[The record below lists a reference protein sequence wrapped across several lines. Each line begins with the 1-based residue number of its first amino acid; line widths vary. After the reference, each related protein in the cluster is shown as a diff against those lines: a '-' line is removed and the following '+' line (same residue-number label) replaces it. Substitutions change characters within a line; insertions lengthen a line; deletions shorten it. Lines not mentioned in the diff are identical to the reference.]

1 MPVPQAAKRA
11 KKPGNNDLPDG
22 VEAKLWRPVF
32 VSTYM
37 QYVGSVT
44 NPWEIPVKTA
54 CEIMQLIWD
63 AIFPDIP
70 YMVTGTSTV
79 FLIVSPSNVLIAILI
94 FICRLSNESRTPGAA

>member
-1 MPVPQAAKRA
+1 VPVPQAAKCA
-11 KKPGNNDLPDG
+11 KKPGNNNLPDG
-22 VEAKLWRPVF
+22 VEAKLWRLVF
-32 VSTYM
+32 VSTNV

-70 YMVTGTSTV
+70 YMVTSTSTV
-79 FLIVSPSNVLIAILI
+79 FPYCKSLECVNCHTNIYL
-94 FICRLSNESRTPGAA
+94 

>member
-37 QYVGSVT
+37 QYVGFMT

-63 AIFPDIP
+63 AIFPDI
-70 YMVTGTSTV
+70 S
-79 FLIVSPSNVLIAILI
+79 FIVSPSNVLIVILI
-94 FICRLSNESRTPGAA
+94 FICRLSNESRTSDAA